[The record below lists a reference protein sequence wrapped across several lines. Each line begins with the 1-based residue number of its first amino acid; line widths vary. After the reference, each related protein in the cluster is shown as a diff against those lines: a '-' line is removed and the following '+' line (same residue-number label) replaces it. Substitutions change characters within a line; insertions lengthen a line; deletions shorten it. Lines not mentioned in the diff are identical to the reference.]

1 MTDRQRTAL
10 RITGGIILSLLLIAG
25 VGVGIAFSKRESLLQ
40 TALAKITRKAER
52 DYNLDLK
59 IGDAHFTGLTSVA
72 FSNIS
77 VVPQDRDSLARI
89 QQVEV
94 SVRLWPLLIG
104 RIGLSTMSLENA
116 RIQVIKRDSLTNVDF
131 LLRSRKDSSATA
143 KTTTNRRKTDLS
155 DVAENLIDNVL
166 SKIPDDLDV
175 KNLDV
180 VGIDNDDTLR
190 LFTQTATIHN
200 EQVKSTILL
209 NGNEAIWH
217 LDGTAD
223 PADREYDLAL
233 FANQPDGRPK
243 PLELAYIQKKY
254 NLLLQADT
262 LRGQLRDVDRSRG
275 EFRLEGAGS
284 VRNLR
289 VNHPA
294 IARTDVLVPQA
305 SMDAKLFVGENYV
318 GIDSTSTLRLG
329 QVSARPFVKYT
340 LPDRTAAEGQ
350 PGSGKQ
356 YNVQLH
362 TDPLNAQALFNSFPQ
377 GLFESL
383 EGMQVEGKLK
393 YDLAFQFDTA
403 LPDSVKFDS
412 GLTPDGFRILKMG
425 RTDFGIIN
433 KPFDYTPYE
442 KGKPVRTIRVGPE
455 NPDYTPLNEIAP
467 DLRNALL
474 TSEDYNFFTHKGF
487 NEKAFRVS
495 IATNF
500 KEKSFKRG
508 ASTVSMQLVKN
519 VFLNRNKTLSR
530 KVEEILI
537 VWLIENEHIVPKER
551 MYEVYLNII
560 EWGRNIYGIGE
571 AARYY
576 FAKRPSELS
585 LGESIFLA
593 FVVPRP
599 KAALSWFVPGGGLQA
614 RNVRGYFR
622 IIGRIMAKRG
632 LTTPDSGAYGFYDVR
647 LRAGLRR
654 ELPPVDTLMQSDSLM
669 VDPIDPD
676 IDVDGDGAGIGNF
689 FRRLFK
695 GNRDRTTDE
704 QQPTVQSET
713 PPTDAAAPAD
723 TVKTRKQLRQERR
736 DRKRREREAQQVD
749 GLNE

>member
-10 RITGGIILSLLLIAG
+10 RITGGILLSLLLIAG

-40 TALAKITRKAER
+40 TALAKITLKAER

-94 SVRLWPLLIG
+94 SVRLWPLLLG
-104 RIGLSTMSLENA
+104 KIGLSTMSLENA
-116 RIQVIKRDSLTNVDF
+116 RIQVVKRDSLTNVDF
-131 LLRSRKDSSATA
+131 LLRSRRDSSATA
-143 KTTTNRRKTDLS
+143 ATTTRRKTDLA

-340 LPDRTAAEGQ
+340 LPDQTAEEGQ
-350 PGSGKQ
+350 PGSGKL

-393 YDLAFQFDTA
+393 YDLSFQFDTA

-425 RTDFGIIN
+425 RTDFGVIN

-455 NPDYTPLNEIAP
+455 NPDYTPINEIAP

-599 KAALSWFVPGGGLQA
+599 KAALSWFVPGGGLQV

-632 LTTPDSGAYGFYDVR
+632 LTAPDSGAYGFYDVR
-647 LRAGLRR
+647 LREGLRR

-669 VDPIDPD
+669 VDPIEPD
-676 IDVDGDGAGIGNF
+676 IDADGDGTGIGNF

-695 GNRDRTTDE
+695 GNRERTTEE
-704 QQPTVQSET
+704 QQPTIQPET
-713 PPTDAAAPAD
+713 PPTDAAVPTD

-736 DRKRREREAQQVD
+736 ERKRREREVQQVLD
-749 GLNE
+749 NG